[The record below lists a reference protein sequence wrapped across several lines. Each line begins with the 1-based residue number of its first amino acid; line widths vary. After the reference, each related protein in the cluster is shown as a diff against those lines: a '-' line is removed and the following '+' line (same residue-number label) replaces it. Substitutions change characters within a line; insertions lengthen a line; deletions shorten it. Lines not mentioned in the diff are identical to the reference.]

1 MGICRSF
8 RQKSEHISN
17 ENLDRRGHTKLN
29 LATHQTMDQ
38 GEFVRKRCAS
48 PLPNRKDVNVMATWV
63 VTVPKDLPEQEHK
76 AFFQASYDF
85 LQQRYGR
92 ENVVSAYV
100 HMDEVT
106 PHMHFA
112 FVPVKHGFKEDKK
125 TPIFRQNIAKSF
137 CQRGIEPP

>member
-1 MGICRSF
+1 MFAHFDR
-8 RQKSEHISN
+8 RAEHISN
-17 ENLDRRGHTKLN
+17 ENLDRRGRTQLQSRYPSDDGSRRVC
-29 LATHQTMDQ
+29 TQ
-38 GEFVRKRCAS
+38 EVCRS
-48 PLPNRKDVNVMATWV
+48 PLPKPKRCECDGYLV
-63 VTVPKDLPEQEHK
+63 VTAPKDLPEQEHK

-125 TPIFRQNIAKSF
+125 NPIFRQNIARFLPK
-137 CQRGIEPP
+137 RY